1 MKTPTEIQNTLAHF
15 YGSDEFFRYGNSI
28 ITQGVSYLANSADCF
43 WLIDLICSHQCS
55 PKVRRE
61 EFQVFNLIKNKKGSG
76 CKIIIE
82 DGNNNVIG
90 SQSISYT
97 NFPLPNITLWRENNV
112 IMLPSER

>member
-1 MKTPTEIQNTLAHF
+1 MKTPTEIQNTLANF
-15 YGSDEFFRYGNSI
+15 YGSETFTRYGNSI
-28 ITQGVSYLANSADCF
+28 LTEGCIFVARECCAWWFL
-43 WLIDLICSHQCS
+43 DLINSHQCS
-55 PKVRRE
+55 PKVRHE